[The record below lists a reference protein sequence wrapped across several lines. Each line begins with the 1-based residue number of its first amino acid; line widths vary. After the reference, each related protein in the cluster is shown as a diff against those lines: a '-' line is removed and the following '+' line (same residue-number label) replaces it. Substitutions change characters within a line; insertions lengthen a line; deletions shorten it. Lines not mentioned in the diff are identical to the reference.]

1 MRLRWILLLLF
12 AAAIVLAQPNTGE
25 VRGRVVS
32 SHDNEPLSLVQVQL
46 QDASSLD
53 TKASGANL
61 PLRAVTGS
69 DGTFSITGVPPGNYV
84 MQTTTVGYY
93 LVHQEFTLAAGDS
106 KNFDVVLTSSM
117 DQRKDTVEVSGGTFG
132 VATVAAASS
141 ITLQGEERKN
151 LASVLADDPLR
162 AVQSLPGVTSNNDFD
177 SEFSLRGASFD
188 RIGLYLDG
196 VLLHSPFHTTDG
208 QSGDGSLTIFNGDM
222 TDDMTLY
229 EGAWPVRYSDRTA
242 GILAVD
248 SREGNRQGFQGR
260 LQASASNAGG
270 LFEGPL
276 GKKQRGAPRGSWVVS
291 FRKSYLDYI
300 LNRIDFGD
308 QPPLAFGFT
317 DGEARLTY
325 DLTPKHTISLS
336 DVEGA
341 SGVDRTAFQSELGP
355 NTVMTSGFR
364 FSLINLGSRYAP
376 NQRVL
381 ITNHLAWSRERGDV
395 ENRDLALLSN
405 QTYGEWTWHGDVS
418 VSWLPH
424 KASDKAGDNT
434 LDFGGQFRRLRQ
446 DGSTLQFVYTP
457 VQVPSQDFFR
467 GSGSEAGGYVQQ
479 SYGFLSERIHLTA
492 GVRQDEFS
500 QSTVQVTS
508 PYGSASFLPLKNTH
522 VQFDWGQ
529 YAQFPELNQIFSTF
543 THTPLLPERSTHYE
557 AVVEQTL
564 DDRTRLR
571 VEFYNRQDR
580 DLLARPA
587 LDPRVVVMPGTN
599 LSTIVNA
606 LPNAPWLNSQ
616 RGYSRGAQIFLQRRT
631 ANGFTGWISYAYG
644 HNEVHDGT
652 LGLSYPSDYD
662 QRHTFNAYISR
673 RLGPTVNVSARF
685 TYGSGMPLPGFYTAQ
700 VGAGTAYFLTT
711 NRNGLRAPDY
721 QRTDVRLNKSYVHKK
736 SKITLFA
743 EIINVTNHHN
753 SDFDSPGPY
762 DSTTGRTFPKFFSMF
777 PILPSAGI
785 VYEF

>member
-1 MRLRWILLLLF
+1 MRLRWMLSVF
-12 AAAIVLAQPNTGE
+12 FAAIVVVGQVETGE
-25 VRGRVVS
+25 VSGRVVS
-32 SHDNEPLSLVQVQL
+32 SRDNQPLGLVQVQV
-46 QDASSLD
+46 QDTSLN
-53 TKASGANL
+53 TST
-61 PLRAVTGS
+61 PFRAVTGP
-69 DGTFSITGVPPGNYV
+69 DGMFRIPGVPPGNYV
-84 MQTTTVGYY
+84 LQTTTVDYY
-93 LVHQEFTLAAGDS
+93 LVRQEFTLAAGET
-106 KNFDVVLTSSM
+106 KNFEVVLTSST
-117 DQRKDTVEVSGGTFG
+117 DQRKDTVVVSGGTFG
-132 VATVAAASS
+132 VAPEPAASA
-141 ITLQGEERKN
+141 ITLEGEERKN

-196 VLLHSPFHTTDG
+196 VLLHAPFHTTDG

-248 SREGNRQGFQGR
+248 TREGNRNEFQGR
-260 LQASASNAGG
+260 LTASASNAGG

-276 GKKQRGAPRGSWVVS
+276 GKKQRGSWIVS

-325 DLTPKHTISLS
+325 DLTSKHTISLS

-364 FSLINLGSRYAP
+364 FSLLNLGSRYSP

-395 ENRDLALLSN
+395 ENRDYALLN
-405 QTYGEWTWHGDVS
+405 RQAYGEWTWHGDVS
-418 VSWLPH
+418 VSWLPGTPG
-424 KASDKAGDNT
+424 KNT
-434 LDFGGQFRRLRQ
+434 LDFGGLFRRLRQ

-457 VQVPSQDFFR
+457 VEVPSEDVFR
-467 GSGSEAGGYVQQ
+467 GTGHRFGGYVQQ
-479 SYGFLSERIHLTA
+479 SYGFASDRIHLTA
-492 GVRQDEFS
+492 GVREDEFS
-500 QSTVQVTS
+500 QSPVKVTS
-508 PYGSASFLPLKNTH
+508 PYASASFAPSKKTH
-522 VQFDWGQ
+522 LQLDWGQ

-564 DDRTRLR
+564 DERTRLR
-571 VEFYNRQDR
+571 VEFYDRQDR
-580 DLLARPA
+580 DLLARPL
-587 LDPRVVVMPGTN
+587 LDPRILFTGA
-599 LSTIVNA
+599 IFNA
-606 LPNAPWLNSQ
+606 LPNAPLRNSE

-644 HNEVHDGT
+644 RAIVSDGD
-652 LGLSYPSDYD
+652 LGVTFPSDYD
-662 QRHTFNAYISR
+662 QRHTFNAYVSR
-673 RLGPTVNVSARF
+673 RLRPTVNVSARF
-685 TYGSGMPLPGFYTAQ
+685 TYGSGMPLPGFYRQ
-700 VGAGTAYFLTT
+700 DGTAYFLTT
-711 NRNGLRAPDY
+711 NRNGVRAPSY
-721 QRTDVRLNKSYVHKK
+721 QRTDLRLNKAYVHKK
-736 SKITLFA
+736 TKATLFA
-743 EIINVTNHHN
+743 EVVNLTNHHN
-753 SDFDSPGPY
+753 RDFDSPGPY
-762 DSTTGRTFPKFFSMF
+762 DSVTTQTYPKFFSMF
-777 PILPSAGI
+777 PILPSAGM
-785 VYEF
+785 VFEF

>member
-1 MRLRWILLLLF
+1 MRTNMRLPSILLICSTGALVF
-12 AAAIVLAQPNTGE
+12 AQADTGE

-32 SHDNEPLSLVQVQL
+32 SRDKEPLALAQVQI
-46 QDASSLD
+46 QDA
-53 TKASGANL
+53 ASNANT
-61 PLRAVTGS
+61 PLRAITGS
-69 DGTFSITGVPPGNYV
+69 DGAFSITGVPPGNYV
-84 MQTTTVGYY
+84 LQTTTVGYY
-93 LVHQEFTLAAGDS
+93 LVHQEFTLAAGES

-117 DQRKDTVEVSGGTFG
+117 DQRKDTVEVSGGAFG
-132 VATVAAASS
+132 VAPVAAASS

-162 AVQSLPGVTSNNDFD
+162 AVQGLPGVTSNNDFD

-196 VLLHSPFHTTDG
+196 VLLHSPFHTTDA

-248 SREGNRQGFQGR
+248 TREGNRQGFQGR

-270 LFEGPL
+270 LFEGPI
-276 GKKQRGAPRGSWVVS
+276 GKKQRGSWIVS

-325 DLTPKHTISLS
+325 DLTSKHTISLS

-341 SGVDRTAFQSELGP
+341 SGVDRSAFQSELGP

-364 FSLINLGSRYAP
+364 FSLLNLGSRYAP

-395 ENRDLALLSN
+395 ENRDIALLSN
-405 QTYGEWTWHGDVS
+405 QAYGEWTWHGDVS
-418 VSWLPH
+418 VSWL
-424 KASDKAGDNT
+424 SDKPGKNT
-434 LDFGGQFRRLRQ
+434 LDFGGLFRRLRQ
-446 DGSTLQFVYTP
+446 DGSSLQFVFTP
-457 VQVPSQDFFR
+457 VEVPSPDIFR
-467 GSGSEAGGYVQQ
+467 GTGNRAGGYVQQ
-479 SYGFLSERIHLTA
+479 SYGFWSERVHLTA
-492 GVRQDEFS
+492 GMRQDEFS
-500 QSTVQVTS
+500 LSTVQVTS
-508 PYGSASFLPLKNTH
+508 PYASASFKPLTKTL
-522 VQFDWGQ
+522 VQMDWGQ

-543 THTPLLPERSTHYE
+543 THIPLLPERSTHYE

-564 DDRTRLR
+564 DERTRLR
-571 VEFYNRQDR
+571 VEFYDRQDR

-587 LDPRVVVMPGTN
+587 LDPRLLLNGSIFNDV
-599 LSTIVNA
+599 
-606 LPNAPWLNSQ
+606 PNAPWLKSE
-616 RGYSRGAQIFLQRRT
+616 RGYSRGAQLFIQRRS

-644 HNEVHDGT
+644 HAEIRDST
-652 LGLSYPSDYD
+652 LGVGFPSDYD
-662 QRHTFNAYISR
+662 QRHTFNAYVSR
-673 RLGPTVNVSARF
+673 RLRPTVNVSARF
-685 TYGSGMPLPGFYTAQ
+685 TYGSGMPLPGFYRAE

-721 QRTDVRLNKSYVHKK
+721 QRTDLRLNKAYVHKK
-736 SKITLFA
+736 SKATLFA
-743 EIINVTNHHN
+743 EVINVTNHHN
-753 SDFDSPGPY
+753 RDFDSPGPY
-762 DSTTGRTFPKFFSMF
+762 DSTTGRTFPNFFSMF

-785 VYEF
+785 LYEF

>member
-1 MRLRWILLLLF
+1 MKSNMGLRPILALLF
-12 AAAIVLAQPNTGE
+12 AAVIVFAQAETGE

-32 SHDNEPLSLVQVQL
+32 SRDKEPLSLVQVQL
-46 QDASSLD
+46 QDASLNTGVSS
-53 TKASGANL
+53 TNL
-61 PLRAVTGS
+61 PLRAVTAA
-69 DGTFSITGVPPGNYV
+69 DGTFSITGVPPGSYV
-84 MQTTTVGYY
+84 LQTTTVGYY
-93 LVHQEFTLAAGDS
+93 LVHQEFALAAGES
-106 KNFDVVLTSSM
+106 KNFDVVLSSSM

-132 VATVAAASS
+132 VAPVAAASS

-196 VLLHSPFHTTDG
+196 VLLHSPFHTTDA

-242 GILAVD
+242 GILAID
-248 SREGNRQGFQGR
+248 TREGNRQGFQGR

-270 LFEGPL
+270 LFEGPI
-276 GKKQRGAPRGSWVVS
+276 GKKQRGSWIVS

-325 DLTPKHTISLS
+325 DLTSKHTISLS

-341 SGVDRTAFQSELGP
+341 SGVNRTAFQSELGP

-364 FSLINLGSRYAP
+364 FSLLNLGSRYAP

-395 ENRDLALLSN
+395 ENRDNAVLSN
-405 QTYGEWTWHGDVS
+405 QAYGEWTWHGDAS
-418 VSWLPH
+418 VSWL
-424 KASDKAGDNT
+424 SDKPGKNT

-446 DGSTLQFVYTP
+446 DGSTLQFVFTP
-457 VQVPSQDFFR
+457 VQVPSQDIFR
-467 GSGSEAGGYVQQ
+467 GSGTQAGGYVQQ
-479 SYGFLSERIHLTA
+479 SYGFASDRIHLAA

-508 PYGSASFLPLKNTH
+508 PYASASFMPLKKTH
-522 VQFDWGQ
+522 VQLDWGQ

-564 DDRTRLR
+564 DERTRLR
-571 VEFYNRQDR
+571 VEFYDRQDR

-587 LDPRVVVMPGTN
+587 LDPRVILN
-599 LSTIVNA
+599 LNGLSGNIFNA
-606 LPNAPWLNSQ
+606 VPNAPWLNSE
-616 RGYSRGAQIFLQRRT
+616 RGYSRGAQIFVQRRT

-644 HNEVHDGT
+644 HAEIRDGT
-652 LGLSYPSDYD
+652 LGVSFPSDYD
-662 QRHTFNAYISR
+662 QRHTFNAYVSR
-673 RLGPTVNVSARF
+673 RLRPTVNVSARF
-685 TYGSGMPLPGFYTAQ
+685 TYGSGMPLPGFYRAE

-721 QRTDVRLNKSYVHKK
+721 QRTDLRLNKSYVHKK
-736 SKITLFA
+736 SKATLFA
-743 EIINVTNHHN
+743 EVINVTNHHN

-762 DSTTGRTFPKFFSMF
+762 DSTTGRTFPNFFSMF

>member
-1 MRLRWILLLLF
+1 MRLRWILSVLF
-12 AAAIVLAQPNTGE
+12 AAIVAVAQVDTGE
-25 VRGRVVS
+25 VSGRVVS
-32 SHDNEPLSLVQVQL
+32 ARDNQPLGLVQVQL
-46 QDASSLD
+46 QMA
-53 TKASGANL
+53 GANT
-61 PLRAVTGS
+61 PLRAVTNP
-69 DGTFSITGVPPGNYV
+69 DGTFRIPGVPPGSYTL
-84 MQTTTVGYY
+84 QTAAVDYY
-93 LVHQEFTLAAGDS
+93 LVRQEFTLAAGET
-106 KNFDVVLTSSM
+106 KNFDVVLTSST
-117 DQRKDTVEVSGGTFG
+117 DQRKDTVVVSGGTLG
-132 VATVAAASS
+132 ITPEPAASA
-141 ITLQGEERKN
+141 ITLEGEERKN

-222 TDDMTLY
+222 TDGMTLY

-248 SREGNRQGFQGR
+248 TREGNRNEFQGR
-260 LQASASNAGG
+260 LTASASNAGA

-276 GKKQRGAPRGSWVVS
+276 GKKQRGSWIVS

-325 DLTPKHTISLS
+325 DLTSKHTISLS

-364 FSLINLGSRYAP
+364 FSLLNLGSRYAP
-376 NQRVL
+376 TERVL
-381 ITNHLAWSRERGDV
+381 IANHLAWSRERGDV
-395 ENRDLALLSN
+395 ANRDIAPLNHEA
-405 QTYGEWTWHGDVS
+405 YGEWTWHGDAS
-418 VSWLPH
+418 VSWLPG
-424 KASDKAGDNT
+424 KPGANT
-434 LDFGGQFRRLRQ
+434 LDFGGQFRQLRQ

-457 VQVPSQDFFR
+457 VEVPSADVFR
-467 GSGSEAGGYVQQ
+467 GTGHQFGGYVQQ
-479 SYGFLSERIHLTA
+479 SYGFASDRIHLTA
-492 GVRQDEFS
+492 GVREDEFS
-500 QSTVQVTS
+500 QSPVKVTS
-508 PYGSASFLPLKNTH
+508 PYASASFVPLKKTH

-564 DDRTRLR
+564 DERTRLR
-571 VEFYNRQDR
+571 VEFYDRQDR
-580 DLLARPA
+580 DLLARPL
-587 LDPRVVVMPGTN
+587 LDPRMLFDGT
-599 LSTIVNA
+599 IFNA
-606 LPNAPWLNSQ
+606 LPNAPLHNSE

-644 HNEVHDGT
+644 HAEIRDGD
-652 LGLSYPSDYD
+652 LGVSFPSDYD
-662 QRHTFNAYISR
+662 QRHTFNAYVSR
-673 RLGPTVNVSARF
+673 RLRPTVNVSARF
-685 TYGSGMPLPGFYTAQ
+685 TYGSGMPLPGFY
-700 VGAGTAYFLTT
+700 
-711 NRNGLRAPDY
+711 RAVAKVTER
-721 QRTDVRLNKSYVHKK
+721 RTS
-736 SKITLFA
+736 
-743 EIINVTNHHN
+743 
-753 SDFDSPGPY
+753 
-762 DSTTGRTFPKFFSMF
+762 
-777 PILPSAGI
+777 
-785 VYEF
+785 